1 MSLLQAIVLGI
12 VQGLTEF
19 LPISSTAHLLVVPW
33 VFGWADPGAAFSAVI
48 QCGTLL
54 AVFAALRRDI
64 AAIAVGSFRGLLAR
78 RPLANPDSR
87 VGILIV
93 LGTLPIVAAG
103 FTLRDFVRGDARRIE
118 VVIGALVL
126 TAVLMGAA
134 ELLALRRAKSGWAG
148 RDGLQT
154 VGFVDGITMGF
165 AQVLAL
171 VPGTS
176 RSGVTIASGIFTGLD
191 RRTAARFSF
200 LLSLPAISAAAMLE
214 GWEQRAAI
222 FGSREDTTAILAGT
236 ATAFAVGYATIR
248 WLLAM
253 LTRHTLWPFVAY
265 RLLLAA
271 ALGGLLQAGLGGE
284 HPLKSPAAKPSTAWS
299 VEPLGD
305 PLQRTLPG
313 ELKHGKPAASR
324 PSTGHD
330 AGPPAGSVG
339 DGCVDSGR
347 VLRG

>member
-54 AVFAALRRDI
+54 AVFVALRRDI
-64 AAIAVGSFRGLLAR
+64 AAIASGVIRGLFVG
-78 RPLANPDSR
+78 RPLANPNAR
-87 VGILIV
+87 IGILIV

-103 FTLRDFVRGDARRIE
+103 FTLREFVRGDARRIE
-118 VVIGALVL
+118 TVIGALVF

-134 ELLALRRAKSGWAG
+134 ELLALRRARRGSAG
-148 RDGLQT
+148 RDGLEA

-200 LLSLPAISAAAMLE
+200 LLSLPAISAAALLE

-222 FGSREDTTAILAGT
+222 FGSREDTTAVLVGT
-236 ATAFAVGYATIR
+236 TTAFAVGYATIR
-248 WLLAM
+248 WLLSM
-253 LTRHTLWPFVAY
+253 LTRHTLWPFVIY

-271 ALGGLLQAGLGGE
+271 ALGALLQGGLAGEKPGE
-284 HPLKSPAAKPSTAWS
+284 VVVSGPTSPAAKHQS
-299 VEPLGD
+299 
-305 PLQRTLPG
+305 
-313 ELKHGKPAASR
+313 PAA
-324 PSTGHD
+324 
-330 AGPPAGSVG
+330 
-339 DGCVDSGR
+339 
-347 VLRG
+347 